1 MIYRDADEVDSF
13 GAEASVPTSRLWSL
27 LEYLGIS
34 TNPRYRIKEVS
45 HPGWEEFKAI
55 TEILLGCRVLCRHQG
70 PAFGAARSDV
80 VADANWK
87 AITLWFCSN
96 KSQL

>member
-13 GAEASVPTSRLWSL
+13 GAEASVPTGRLCGL

-34 TNPRYRIKEVS
+34 TNPKYRIKEVS

-70 PAFGAARSDV
+70 PVFGAARSDV

-87 AITLWFCSN
+87 AITLWVYSN
-96 KSQL
+96 KSRL